1 MKFSIRTASRRHV
14 TDRKRTREAARALH
28 TELSEPGARVALG
41 TRHST
46 PAPAPALPG
55 RERRRTGRRG
65 ARGGGQ
71 SLTRPRLDVC
81 QNVDRGSSV
90 PTRRR
95 LCMNDPTSQG
105 SAPGRRGQAQR
116 GCSRPLC
123 EAELSAAVWTCE
135 ALAPSAARVQEALS
149 RAGTRGTARPLGP
162 RCRLG
167 RAEEGVRRGLGSRP
181 RGTSTG
187 RPSPARAT
195 QAAGPTGLGFQRGQL
210 DSETKTWPATDATHS
225 RRRNPSRVG
234 DQGGSRR
241 QGGQARTA
249 AARVTRD
256 SDPWL

>member
-28 TELSEPGARVALG
+28 TELSEPGARIALG

-55 RERRRTGRRG
+55 RPGARAQAHRA
-65 ARGGGQ
+65 ARGGGGGGGVAV
-71 SLTRPRLDVC
+71 TDEATAGRVPERGPRFL
-81 QNVDRGSSV
+81 SA
-90 PTRRR
+90 
-95 LCMNDPTSQG
+95 DPTSQG

-116 GCSRPLC
+116 GCLRPLC
-123 EAELSAAVWTCE
+123 EAELSAAVWKCE

-210 DSETKTWPATDATHS
+210 DSETKTWPAADATHS

-256 SDPWL
+256 SAPWL

>member
-55 RERRRTGRRG
+55 RPG
-65 ARGGGQ
+65 ARAQAHRAARGGGGGQ

-105 SAPGRRGQAQR
+105 SLHRDAAGRRRGGARDRSARPSCRPQCGRARLWRPPQRESRRLCPEPGRGARRGHWAQGAGWGERRKVCGGAWAAGLAGQAPGGRPRRGLRRRLDPQVCGSREGSWTLKPRRGRPQTPRTAGEGTPAGWGTREEAGAKADRPGRR
-116 GCSRPLC
+116 PH
-123 EAELSAAVWTCE
+123 E
-135 ALAPSAARVQEALS
+135 
-149 RAGTRGTARPLGP
+149 
-162 RCRLG
+162 
-167 RAEEGVRRGLGSRP
+167 
-181 RGTSTG
+181 
-187 RPSPARAT
+187 
-195 QAAGPTGLGFQRGQL
+195 
-210 DSETKTWPATDATHS
+210 
-225 RRRNPSRVG
+225 
-234 DQGGSRR
+234 
-241 QGGQARTA
+241 
-249 AARVTRD
+249 
-256 SDPWL
+256 